1 MATGQVGRLSVRVL
15 PDTTR
20 FREDLQRALTRA
32 ERTMSAS
39 IEVTAELS
47 QRSLANI
54 KRQLEGLDATIDAD
68 VDTDSTKARIESVLA
83 GIDTRMPISAEIGRA
98 SWRESG
104 ER

>member
-1 MATGQVGRLSVRVL
+1 MATGQDGRLSVLVL
-15 PDTTR
+15 PDPTR
-20 FREDLQRALTRA
+20 VREDLQRALTRA

-83 GIDTRMPISAEIGRA
+83 GIDPRLPRRAGQSASRPAE
-98 SWRESG
+98 RES
-104 ER
+104 